1 MIPPRGMPLVFC
13 FPWAIPRFLAVILTK
28 LLFLVVLVVPLHMGE
43 TLASDVFSVRDV
55 AVDVTARSA
64 TNARKAALANGQR
77 KAFYFLLERLTLRTN
92 HGDLPSLSDSRIAE
106 LVSGIEV
113 SDEKIS
119 SVRYLAKITYGFKP
133 DAIRELLSRE
143 GIPFAEIRSKPV
155 LIIPVY
161 QLAGTQ
167 LLWDDPNPWRKAWA
181 GYQHRESL
189 VPFIVP
195 KGDLADVADI
205 GPVQAMA
212 ATRKHLD
219 TIARR
224 YGATDTLVTV
234 ATLTMDPAVSRSS
247 LDVSFSRFGSSIQE
261 YTNIFSFTRSHGET
275 VSNLLNS
282 AATEVAVQVEENW
295 KRDNLMQLDSRQE
308 SLIVS
313 VPIKG
318 IKYWADVRKRLDSIA
333 FISRKDV
340 LSLTRNEVIVG
351 LYFVGSTAQ
360 LKLALAQSDLNLR
373 QGDTSWILRLEF

>member
-1 MIPPRGMPLVFC
+1 
-13 FPWAIPRFLAVILTK
+13 
-28 LLFLVVLVVPLHMGE
+28 
-43 TLASDVFSVRDV
+43 
-55 AVDVTARSA
+55 
-64 TNARKAALANGQR
+64 
-77 KAFYFLLERLTLRTN
+77 LLERLTLRTN

-113 SDEKIS
+113 GDEKTS

-133 DAIRELLSRE
+133 DAIREILNRE
-143 GIPFAEIRSKPV
+143 GIPFAETRSKPV

-167 LLWDDPNPWRKAWA
+167 LLWDDPNPWREAWV
-181 GYQHRESL
+181 GHQHRGSL

-234 ATLTMDPAVSRSS
+234 ATLTMDPVASRSS
-247 LDVSFSRFGSSIQE
+247 LDVSISRFGPAIQE
-261 YTNIFSFTRSHGET
+261 YTNIFSFTRSRDET
-275 VSNLLNS
+275 VDNLLNS
-282 AATEVAVQVEENW
+282 AVTEVAVQVEENW
-295 KRDNLMQLDSRQE
+295 KSDNLMHLDSRQE

-313 VPIKG
+313 IPING
-318 IKYWADVRKRLDSIA
+318 IKYWTDVRKRLDSIA
-333 FISRKDV
+333 FIRRKDV
-340 LSLTRNEVIVG
+340 LSLSRNEVIMG

-373 QGDTSWILRLEF
+373 QGDTSWVLRLEF

>member
-1 MIPPRGMPLVFC
+1 MILPRGMPRALC
-13 FPWAIPRFLAVILTK
+13 FPWITPRFCAVILAEF
-28 LLFLVVLVVPLHMGE
+28 LFLAVLVVPLHMGE
-43 TLASDVFSVRDV
+43 ALASDVFSVRDV

-64 TNARKAALANGQR
+64 TVAREAALANGQR
-77 KAFYFLLERLTLRTN
+77 KAFRSLLERLTLRTN

-113 SDEKIS
+113 GDEKTS

-133 DAIRELLSRE
+133 DAIREILNRE
-143 GIPFAEIRSKPV
+143 GIPFAETRSKPV

-167 LLWDDPNPWRKAWA
+167 LLWDDPNPWREAWV
-181 GYQHRESL
+181 GHQHRGSL

-234 ATLTMDPAVSRSS
+234 ATLTMDPVASRSS
-247 LDVSFSRFGSSIQE
+247 LDVSISRFGPAIQE
-261 YTNIFSFTRSHGET
+261 YTNIFSFTRSRDET
-275 VSNLLNS
+275 VDNLLNS
-282 AATEVAVQVEENW
+282 AVTEVAVQVEENW

-313 VPIKG
+313 IPING
-318 IKYWADVRKRLDSIA
+318 IKYWTDVRKRLDSIA
-333 FISRKDV
+333 FIRRKDV
-340 LSLTRNEVIVG
+340 LSLSRNEVIMG

-373 QGDTSWILRLEF
+373 QGDTSWVLRLEF